1 MAEKAKEIAQ
11 SIRLINFPSLE
22 DSCGNGRYKVVLS
35 HLEDVPVTISACLG
49 YSELKVADLLAMEEG
64 NVLELEKT
72 LGQMAE
78 LYINDQKFG
87 LGEVL
92 VTNNHFAI
100 RIQSIDKVETTK
112 AHGVMEI
119 E

>member
-1 MAEKAKEIAQ
+1 MAERAKEIAN
-11 SIRLINFPSLE
+11 SIRRISFPSLE
-22 DSCGNGRYKVVLS
+22 DSTGNGRYKVVLS

-64 NVLELEKT
+64 KVLELEKT
-72 LGQMAE
+72 LGQMVE
-78 LYINDQKFG
+78 LYINEQKFG
-87 LGEVL
+87 LGEVM

-100 RIQSIDKVETTK
+100 RIQSIDEVKSTK
-112 AHGVMEI
+112 ADGVMEV